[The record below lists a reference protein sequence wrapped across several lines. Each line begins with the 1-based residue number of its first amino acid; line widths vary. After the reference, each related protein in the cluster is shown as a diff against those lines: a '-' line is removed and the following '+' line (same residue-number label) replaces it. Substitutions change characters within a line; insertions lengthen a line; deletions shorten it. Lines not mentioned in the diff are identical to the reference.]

1 VPAPPALQIE
11 GLSKRYGHVH
21 ALRDVSFEVA
31 PGEVFGY
38 LGPNGAGK
46 STTLRILLGL
56 VRPGH
61 GRARLLG
68 QPAGRAASR
77 ERVGFL
83 PGDLRLPAGMTGRAV
98 LDHFARFRPQ
108 HPPVLRGR
116 LLDALD
122 LKDSD
127 LGRRV
132 KWLSHGTRQK
142 IGLVVAMQHDPD
154 LVLLDEPSTGLDPL
168 VQRGLRE
175 VVRELAARGRAVLF
189 SSHVLS
195 EVEAVC
201 GRVAVL
207 RDGALLAVESIE
219 SLRGR
224 LVRRLEARFRGA
236 APADLG
242 ALPGV
247 TRAEIA
253 GATATL
259 WLRGDVNPLLRRL
272 AACEVEHLVFPEP
285 QLEDVFL
292 DLYRGAETR

>member
-1 VPAPPALQIE
+1 M
-11 GLSKRYGHVH
+11 
-21 ALRDVSFEVA
+21 SFSVER
-31 PGEVFGY
+31 GEVFGY

-46 STTLRILLGL
+46 TTTLRILLGL
-56 VRPGH
+56 VRATR

-68 QPAGRAASR
+68 EPAGRAAAR

-83 PGDLRLPAGMTGRAV
+83 PGDLRLHPGLTGRAL
-98 LDHFARFRPQ
+98 LDHFARFRPGR
-108 HPPVLRGR
+108 PPVLRER

-122 LKDSD
+122 LRDAD
-127 LGRRV
+127 LARRS

-142 IGLVVAMQHDPD
+142 LGLVIALQHDPD

-175 VVRELAARGRAVLF
+175 VVRELAARGRAILF

-207 RDGALLAVESIE
+207 REGRLLAVESIGA
-219 SLRGR
+219 LRER
-224 LVRRLEARFRGA
+224 LVRRLEVRFRGP

-242 ALPGV
+242 SLPGV
-247 TRAEIA
+247 ARAEVA
-253 GATATL
+253 GEAATL

-272 AACEVEHLVFPEP
+272 AGCEVEHLVFPEP

-292 DLYRGAETR
+292 DLYRGAEAR